1 VSRTTGRVSRLSW
14 VFLVAVIACLLGTIQ
29 ATYHTKKVMREVAEI
44 KFESACRLIQD
55 MVNNRLLLHIRA
67 LNDLRGLFAASRE
80 VERNEFE
87 KFIQATTVKGEDRG
101 LEAIQYV
108 ERVTPENKD
117 GEQQSETFV
126 VKYVESYFG
135 NESLLG
141 FDISSEPLRKKALE
155 EARDTG
161 EPTISQKVSLYIKE
175 GEAAGFL
182 ILLPVYRQE
191 IPLFSVEERQKA
203 LMGFVDGV
211 FKVEELFEDVFKDKN
226 ILRGID
232 VEIFQGRSLIRPNLL
247 YDSVPEHFT
256 ALTINEDHFHKVL
269 PINIGGRKWNLS
281 FSGPSDFDLDEN
293 QRRRP
298 SYVLMVGLIF
308 TFLLFLIFYS
318 IMASRSLAEK
328 MAKEITSSLT
338 SSDEA
343 LKEANDK
350 LKTSVGELEERNLE
364 FVLLGEMVELLQA
377 CTTAREG
384 YDVIGKSIQNFFP
397 GTVTG
402 ALYILNSSHNIV
414 EAVTTWGGESLSGE
428 LVFSADDCWA
438 LRRGKI
444 YAANDSGSQLFC
456 GHVGQSKP
464 KVSLCV
470 PVSGQGETLGVLHL
484 QMDQQPS
491 EFKTRL
497 LVAIVDQIGL
507 AIGNLKLRETLS
519 NRSIRDPLTG
529 LYNRRYMEES
539 LDKEM
544 RRAARH
550 GRSLAVMMLD
560 LDHFKKFNDTYG
572 HGAGDALL
580 VTFAEFLQKF
590 LRGYD
595 VACRYG
601 GEEFVLILPEISEE
615 NALKRARQLVEET
628 SHLTVSYRD
637 KTFEA
642 VNSSIGV
649 ALFPQHGSNWESVLR
664 AADAALY
671 QAKTQGR
678 NRAVMAAAA

>member
-1 VSRTTGRVSRLSW
+1 MKPMSRTTGRVSRLSW

-55 MVNNRLLLHIRA
+55 MVNNRLLFHIRA
-67 LNDLRGLFAASRE
+67 LNDLRGLVAASQE
-80 VERNEFE
+80 VERNEFA
-87 KFIQATTVKGEDRG
+87 KFIRATTVKGEDRG

-117 GEQQSETFV
+117 GERNETFV

-155 EARDTG
+155 EARDTA

-191 IPLFSVEERQKA
+191 MPLFSVEERRKA

-211 FKVEELFEDVFKDKN
+211 FKVEELFGDVFKDQN

-247 YDSVPEHFT
+247 YDSVPERLT
-256 ALTINEDHFHKVL
+256 ALTINEDRFHKVR

-293 QRRRP
+293 QKRLP

-308 TFLLFLIFYS
+308 TFLLFVIFYS

-328 MAKEITSSLT
+328 MAKEMTSSLT

-397 GTVTG
+397 GAITG
-402 ALYILNSSHNIV
+402 ALYTLNSSHNIV
-414 EAVTTWGGESLSGE
+414 EAVTTLGGGSLGGE

-470 PVSGQGETLGVLHL
+470 PVSGQGETLGVLPL
-484 QMDQQPS
+484 QIDQQPPP
-491 EFKTRL
+491 F
-497 LVAIVDQIGL
+497 
-507 AIGNLKLRETLS
+507 
-519 NRSIRDPLTG
+519 
-529 LYNRRYMEES
+529 
-539 LDKEM
+539 
-544 RRAARH
+544 
-550 GRSLAVMMLD
+550 
-560 LDHFKKFNDTYG
+560 
-572 HGAGDALL
+572 
-580 VTFAEFLQKF
+580 
-590 LRGYD
+590 
-595 VACRYG
+595 
-601 GEEFVLILPEISEE
+601 
-615 NALKRARQLVEET
+615 
-628 SHLTVSYRD
+628 
-637 KTFEA
+637 
-642 VNSSIGV
+642 
-649 ALFPQHGSNWESVLR
+649 
-664 AADAALY
+664 
-671 QAKTQGR
+671 
-678 NRAVMAAAA
+678 

>member
-1 VSRTTGRVSRLSW
+1 MPKKVTETTGHVSRLSW

-29 ATYHTKKVMREVAEI
+29 ATYYTKKVMREVAEI

-55 MVNNRLLLHIRA
+55 TVNNRLLLHIRA
-67 LNDLRGLFAASRE
+67 LNDLRGLFAASQA
-80 VERNEFE
+80 VGRNEFA
-87 KFIQATTVKGEDRG
+87 KFIQTTTVKGEDRG

-108 ERVTPENKD
+108 ERVA
-117 GEQQSETFV
+117 ETFV

-135 NESLLG
+135 NESLLDV
-141 FDISSEPLRKKALE
+141 DISSEPLRKKALE

-161 EPTISQKVSLYIKE
+161 EPTISQKLNLYIKE

-182 ILLPVYRQE
+182 ILLPVYHQE
-191 IPLFSVEERQKA
+191 MPLFSVQERRKA

-211 FKVEELFEDVFKDKN
+211 FKIEELFKDVFKDQN
-226 ILRGID
+226 ILRGIE

-247 YDSVPEHFT
+247 YDSVPERLT
-256 ALTINEDHFHKVL
+256 ALTIDEDRFHKVL
-269 PINIGGRKWNLS
+269 PITIGGRKWSLS

-293 QRRRP
+293 QKRLP

-308 TFLLFLIFYS
+308 TFLLFVIFYS

-328 MAKEITSSLT
+328 MAKEMTSSLT

-350 LKTSVGELEERNLE
+350 LKASVGELEERNLE

-397 GTVTG
+397 GAMTG
-402 ALYILNSSHNIV
+402 ALCILNSSHNIV
-414 EAVTTWGGESLSGE
+414 EAVTTWGRGDLGGE

-456 GHVGQSKP
+456 GHVGPSKP

-497 LVAIVDQIGL
+497 LTAVVDQIGL

-539 LDKEM
+539 LDKEI
-544 RRAARH
+544 RRAVRH

-601 GEEFVLILPEISEE
+601 GEEFVLILPEISGE
-615 NALKRARQLVEET
+615 NALKRARQLLDET
-628 SHLTVSYRD
+628 SHLTVPYQG
-637 KTFEA
+637 KALEA
-642 VNSSIGV
+642 VTSSIGI
-649 ALFPQHGSNWESVLR
+649 ALFPQHGSNWEAVLR

-671 QAKTQGR
+671 QAKTGGR
-678 NRAVMAAAA
+678 NHVVLAPSSA